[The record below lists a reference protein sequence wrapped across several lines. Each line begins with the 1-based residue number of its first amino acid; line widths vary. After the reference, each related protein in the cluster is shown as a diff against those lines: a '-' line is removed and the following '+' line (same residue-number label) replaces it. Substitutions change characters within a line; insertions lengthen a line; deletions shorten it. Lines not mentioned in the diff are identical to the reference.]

1 MQQPAPTSAHKDSV
15 PAPSSTDLAIN
26 EIVIDVYESSEATE
40 KRRML
45 NLLVGRAYETAPP
58 VVRKSL
64 LEHLL
69 RPMGLL
75 GLISVAGGTF
85 AKFRLQQNGWQD
97 PSIGIEDL
105 RDIRSSDVIA
115 LVDYVQ
121 QLSIS
126 AIVEAITMLS
136 NAAALTGSGAV
147 AVLATLVLRRS
158 IERRKMARE

>member
-85 AKFRLQQNGWQD
+85 AKFRLQNGWQD